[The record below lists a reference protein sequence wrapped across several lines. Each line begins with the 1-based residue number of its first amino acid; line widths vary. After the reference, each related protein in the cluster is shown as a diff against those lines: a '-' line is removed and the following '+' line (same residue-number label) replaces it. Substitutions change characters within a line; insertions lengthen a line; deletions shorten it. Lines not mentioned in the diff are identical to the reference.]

1 MLRAQVEYVGRCSL
15 EVGVRVYAE
24 KPATGERALTLSSH
38 LVFVKVDEHGKPLP
52 VPQAVMPRGAEE
64 EALHAA
70 AGERRARRLERFER
84 RAERMREVDDD
95 ATPEQ
100 LRWTFESCR
109 SVLPEDL
116 LFGNTMFAGKLLL
129 DIDEAGG
136 ILSMRYCRGL
146 VMTACLDALDF
157 YAPIHANEV
166 VTFKAGLNHVGTTS
180 LEIGVKV
187 LSEVPWTGE
196 IQARLHR
203 LPLLRAPGL
212 GSERPAASPA
222 VPAVHPRDP
231 GRAAPLRPG
240 ARAAG
245 PAAGAGQI
253 TEAAIPER
261 LGDRYVWTFT
271 VVADQAEEGQD
282 GRPAR
287 EALLEDPAR
296 DHRRGQER
304 RRRPQ
309 GQPAPEGGHGVGAGG
324 QHARRQH
331 QARHPEGHRR
341 APGRVVRRDRL
352 RGLRGG
358 RGGGDGADPHRQQE
372 PHRPRDPAHLR
383 EERGPDGHRRL
394 RGLDVRPPRDDR
406 GGRAEGEG
414 GRPAREGPRVGGD
427 RRASGRKSVRGH
439 RDP

>member
-1 MLRAQVEYVGRCSL
+1 MLSISDTATEMVNWVFPEHAGAPGQIHGGRMMQWIATCGTIAASRVARGNVLLGALDDIDFLHPVKVGEVAVLRAQVEYVGRCSL

-52 VPQAVMPRGAEE
+52 VPQAVTPRGSEE

-84 RAERMREVDDD
+84 RADRMREVDDD
-95 ATPEQ
+95 AAPEQ

-196 IQARLHR
+196 VKHACTAYLSFVH
-203 LPLLRAPGL
+203 L
-212 GSERPAASPA
+212 GS
-222 VPAVHPRDP
+222 DP
-231 GRAAPLRPG
+231 SAPLRP
-240 ARAAG
+240 RPCPPFTPQT
-245 PAAGAGQI
+245 PAEQ
-253 TEAAIPER
+253 R
-261 LGDRYVWTFT
+261 RF
-271 VVADQAEEGQD
+271 
-282 GRPAR
+282 
-287 EALLEDPAR
+287 ALAL
-296 DHRRGQER
+296 ER
-304 RRRPQ
+304 R
-309 GQPAPEGGHGVGAGG
+309 
-324 QHARRQH
+324 ARRL
-331 QARHPEGHRR
+331 E
-341 APGRVVRRDRL
+341 RVKSLKRL
-352 RGLRGG
+352 S
-358 RGGGDGADPHRQQE
+358 P
-372 PHRPRDPAHLR
+372 
-383 EERGPDGHRRL
+383 
-394 RGLDVRPPRDDR
+394 
-406 GGRAEGEG
+406 
-414 GRPAREGPRVGGD
+414 
-427 RRASGRKSVRGH
+427 SG
-439 RDP
+439 